1 MADNVGYTPGT
12 GATVAADEIAGAL
25 HQRMKL
31 SIGEDGTAVDLSE
44 ANPMPTEAQRVED
57 LLVMMGRMLK
67 ILESNAVV
75 DIAQRQR
82 ITLDAI
88 TTGLSLSTIIAV
100 NNVANVAN
108 VAAQTAMAGMDREMY
123 INIARQA
130 YASSIRSQLQF
141 T

>member
-44 ANPMPTEAQRVED
+44 SNPMPTEAQRVED

-67 ILESNAVV
+67 VLESNAVV

-100 NNVANVAN
+100 NNVANVT
-108 VAAQTAMAGMDREMY
+108 AQTAMAGMDREMY

>member
-1 MADNVGYTPGT
+1 
-12 GATVAADEIAGAL
+12 
-25 HQRMKL
+25 MKL

-57 LLVMMGRMLK
+57 LLVMMSRMLK
-67 ILESNAVV
+67 VLESNAVV

-88 TTGLSLSTIIAV
+88 TSGLSLSTIIAV
-100 NNVANVAN
+100 NNVANVAS

>member
-1 MADNVGYTPGT
+1 
-12 GATVAADEIAGAL
+12 
-25 HQRMKL
+25 
-31 SIGEDGTAVDLSE
+31 
-44 ANPMPTEAQRVED
+44 MPTEAQRVED

-67 ILESNAVV
+67 VLESNAVV

-100 NNVANVAN
+100 NNVANVA
-108 VAAQTAMAGMDREMY
+108 AQTAMAGMDREMY

>member
-1 MADNVGYTPGT
+1 MPDNVGYTPGT

-57 LLVMMGRMLK
+57 LLVMMSRMLK
-67 ILESNAVV
+67 VLESNAVV

-88 TTGLSLSTIIAV
+88 TSGLSLSTIIAV
-100 NNVANVAN
+100 NNVANVAS

>member
-12 GATVAADEIAGAL
+12 GATVAADLIAGAL

-44 ANPMPTEAQRVED
+44 SNPMPTEAQRVED

-67 ILESNAVV
+67 VLESNAVV

-100 NNVANVAN
+100 NNVANVA
-108 VAAQTAMAGMDREMY
+108 AQTAMAGMDREMY

>member
-44 ANPMPTEAQRVED
+44 SNPMPTEAQRVED

-67 ILESNAVV
+67 VLESNAVV

-100 NNVANVAN
+100 NNVANVA
-108 VAAQTAMAGMDREMY
+108 AQTAMAGMDREMY

>member
-1 MADNVGYTPGT
+1 MVDNIGYTPGT
-12 GATVAADEIAGAL
+12 GANIAADEIAGVF
-25 HQRMKL
+25 HQRLKL
-31 SIGEDGTAVDLSE
+31 SIGEDGTAVDLSKS
-44 ANPMPTEAQRVED
+44 NPMPMEAQRVED
-57 LLVMMGRMLK
+57 LLVMIGRLLK
-67 ILESNAVV
+67 ILESNGVV

-88 TTGLSLSTIIAV
+88 TAGLTLAVVSTVGTV
-100 NNVANVAN
+100 NNVANVS
-108 VAAQTAMAGMDREMY
+108 AQTSMAGMDREMY

>member
-31 SIGEDGTAVDLSE
+31 SIGEDGTAADLSG
-44 ANPMPTEAQRVED
+44 ANPMPTEAKRVED

-67 ILESNAVV
+67 ILESNGVV

-82 ITLDAI
+82 ITIDAI
-88 TTGLSLSTIIAV
+88 TSGLTLSTV
-100 NNVANVAN
+100 TTVSSVTGVGT
-108 VAAQTAMAGMDREMY
+108 VAAQTTLAGMDREMY

-130 YASSIRSQLQF
+130 YATNIRTQLQF

>member
-1 MADNVGYTPGT
+1 MVDNIGFTPGT
-12 GATVAADEIAGAL
+12 GATVAADEIAGVL

-31 SIGEDGTAVDLSE
+31 SIGEDGTAVDLSKS
-44 ANPMPTEAQRVED
+44 NPMPMEAERVED
-57 LLVMMGRMLK
+57 LLVMIGRLLK
-67 ILESNAVV
+67 ILESNGVV

-88 TTGLSLSTIIAV
+88 TAGLTLAVVGTV
-100 NNVANVAN
+100 NNVANVS
-108 VAAQTAMAGMDREMY
+108 AQTSMAGMDREMY

-141 T
+141 N